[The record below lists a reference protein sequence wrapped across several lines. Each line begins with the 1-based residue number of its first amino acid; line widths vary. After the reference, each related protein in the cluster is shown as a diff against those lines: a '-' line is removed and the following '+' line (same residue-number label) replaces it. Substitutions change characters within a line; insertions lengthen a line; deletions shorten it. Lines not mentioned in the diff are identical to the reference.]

1 MQPPKAK
8 KYLLTDPPISSAKQ
22 SLFVYFIE
30 KDWKNL
36 SNLKHFIPHIYSAQA
51 CAWLCVMIYTAHDN
65 QQHNNLL

>member
-30 KDWKNL
+30 KDWKNV
-36 SNLKHFIPHIYSAQA
+36 SNLKRFIPHIYSAGMRLA
-51 CAWLCVMIYTAHDN
+51 VCNDLHCP
-65 QQHNNLL
+65 